1 MLEESEILE
10 SIAKLKNGKTAG
22 PDALPIDIYKLFKDK
37 LVGPLKEMYEDSFQN
52 GYLPPTLRTA
62 LITLI
67 LKPDKS
73 PTKCESYRPISLLN
87 TDAKIIA
94 KILASRLERCL
105 PSVIGTD
112 QNGFIKGS
120 KTTHN
125 IRRFL
130 NILHEKKETIDT
142 CILSFDAEKAFDRVE
157 WPYMNDIMSRF
168 GFGDSFIRWVNIL
181 YFKPIAEVRTN
192 RIISKPFN
200 IYRGTRQ
207 GCPLSPML
215 FILAL
220 EPLAVAIK
228 K

>member
-1 MLEESEILE
+1 M
-10 SIAKLKNGKTAG
+10 A
-22 PDALPIDIYKLFKDK
+22 
-37 LVGPLKEMYEDSFQN
+37 
-52 GYLPPTLRTA
+52 TLRTD

-120 KTTHN
+120 QTTHN
-125 IRRFL
+125 IRWVL
-130 NILHEKKETIDT
+130 NILHVKKETIDA
-142 CILSFDAEKAFDRVE
+142 CILSLDAEKAFDRVE
-157 WPYMNDIMSRF
+157 WPYMKDIMARF
-168 GFGDSFIRWVNIL
+168 GFGDSFLRWVNIL

-192 RIISKPFN
+192 KIISKPFN

-220 EPLAVAIK
+220 EPLAVAIRSSSIIK
-228 K
+228 GIKIEDREHRITLYADNTILFLTRLERSILAFLKLTDRFGKCSG